1 MSWILEHPESI
12 HLRKLTGW
20 NSYCSQL
27 SKIKFSQSTVGW
39 LQWLGKS
46 VQLPWGCSVWV
57 FFFHTQQ
64 SLLNQFKPTGFIK
77 IILSGRWY
85 KVKIALKGT
94 SESLQVRRAEG
105 AVQQLSQL
113 QLFETPWNAVRQA
126 SLSFTISLRLLR
138 LMSIKSMML
147 SHHLILCHPLLL
159 PSIFSSIR
167 VFSNESVCIRWPKY
181 WSFSFSISPSNEY
194 SGLISF
200 RIDWFDLPTVQGTV
214 KSLCSTRCVVTTGYI
229 RVEGIVE
236 VNELMPAQMCLS
248 HLPSCSHITLGLAS
262 PRYSLRNDQLIPLT
276 VWLDSVDCAG
286 WQVPV

>member
-147 SHHLILCHPLLL
+147 SHHLILCHALLL
-159 PSIFSSIR
+159 FSSIFPSIR
-167 VFSNESVCIRWPKY
+167 VFSSELALCMQWPKH

-200 RIDWFDLPTVQGTV
+200 RIDWFDILAVRGIFG
-214 KSLCSTRCVVTTGYI
+214 SLLQHH
-229 RVEGIVE
+229 
-236 VNELMPAQMCLS
+236 N
-248 HLPSCSHITLGLAS
+248 
-262 PRYSLRNDQLIPLT
+262 
-276 VWLDSVDCAG
+276 
-286 WQVPV
+286 

>member
-1 MSWILEHPESI
+1 MDCSTPGFPVLHNLPEFAQT
-12 HLRKLTGW
+12 HVHW
-20 NSYCSQL
+20 
-27 SKIKFSQSTVGW
+27 VGDAI
-39 LQWLGKS
+39 QPS
-46 VQLPWGCSVWV
+46 P
-57 FFFHTQQ
+57 
-64 SLLNQFKPTGFIK
+64 
-77 IILSGRWY
+77 
-85 KVKIALKGT
+85 
-94 SESLQVRRAEG
+94 
-105 AVQQLSQL
+105 
-113 QLFETPWNAVRQA
+113 
-126 SLSFTISLRLLR
+126 SLSSLFF
-138 LMSIKSMML
+138 
-147 SHHLILCHPLLL
+147 L
-159 PSIFSSIR
+159 PSIFPSIR
-167 VFSNESVCIRWPKY
+167 VFSSGSALCIRWPKY
-181 WSFSFSISPSNEY
+181 WSSNSSSSNEY